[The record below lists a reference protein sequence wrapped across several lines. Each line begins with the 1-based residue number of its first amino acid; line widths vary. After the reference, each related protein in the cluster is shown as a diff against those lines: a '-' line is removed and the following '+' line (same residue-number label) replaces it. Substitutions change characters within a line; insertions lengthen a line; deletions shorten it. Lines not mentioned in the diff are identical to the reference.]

1 MIDYIKIYFKNN
13 KLTSKLYCSL
23 KKIYHSKDFKMTD
36 IAMAYPK
43 KEDKEDIRLTLVL
56 PFFAQDKVFGG
67 VSSALKQ
74 YEKLAA
80 KMGTDK
86 RILILGPEKYS
97 KKYTMQLENYA
108 YNDTNA
114 KNQVVFMSDYDKIPV
129 GRNEIFVCTAWQT
142 AYAVFDLLRWQRET
156 YQLPMRKMVYLIQDF
171 EPGFS
176 PWSSEYA
183 LAESTYQ
190 NTEVQTIAIFNSKE
204 LNDYFEQ
211 KRYPLYQSYYFRP
224 YLNEKLAQCLKKNAE
239 LKIPRKKQILIY
251 GRQVA
256 KRNAFEL
263 LRYSLELFAR
273 DYDKANEWSIISLGE
288 SFEDVKLTDQV
299 TIHCKG
305 KASLEEYAQIMS
317 ESFAGVSLM
326 ISPHPSYPP
335 LEMSTFGVKVITNKF
350 ENKDLSYFN
359 ENIISLST
367 CSPEVIALKL
377 MEICEQYKEENTTML
392 LNNDYVRGKNEMDEI
407 IAKVAEELKK

>member
-1 MIDYIKIYFKNN
+1 MIDYLKIYFKNN
-13 KLTSKLYCSL
+13 KLTSGLYCSL
-23 KKIYHSKDFKMTD
+23 KKIYHRKDFK
-36 IAMAYPK
+36 IADLTMVSPEK
-43 KEDKEDIRLTLVL
+43 EEKEDMRLTLVL

-67 VSSALKQ
+67 VSSALKL
-74 YEKLAA
+74 YEKLAERLA
-80 KMGTDK
+80 VDK
-86 RILILGPEKYS
+86 RILIVGPEKYHP
-97 KKYTMQLENYA
+97 KYTMKLEDYA

-114 KNQVVFMSDYDKIPV
+114 KNQVVFVKDYDKIPV

-142 AYAVFDLLRWQRET
+142 AYAVFDLLRWQRES

-190 NTEVQTIAIFNSKE
+190 NREVETIGIFNSKE
-204 LNDYFEQ
+204 LYDYFQQ
-211 KRYPLYQSYYFRP
+211 KQYPLYQTYYFRP
-224 YLNEKLAQCLKKNAE
+224 YLNEKLAGCLRENAE
-239 LKIPRKKQILIY
+239 KKIPRKKQILIY

-256 KRNAFEL
+256 QRNAFEL
-263 LRYSLELFAR
+263 LRYSLELFAKR
-273 DYDKANEWSIISLGE
+273 YEKAGEWSIISLGE
-288 SFEDVKLTDQV
+288 SFEDVKLTNQV
-299 TIHCKG
+299 TIHCQG
-305 KASLEEYAQIMS
+305 KASLEEYARIMS

-359 ENIISLST
+359 ENIISLDT
-367 CSPEVIALKL
+367 CSPEMIAGKL
-377 MEICEQYKEENTTML
+377 IELCEQYTEENTTML
-392 LNNDYVRGKNEMDEI
+392 TDNDYVRGKNEIDEI
-407 IAKVAEELKK
+407 IAQVAEELRR